1 MCMSFLSAL
10 IVKVLNKSK
19 GIVRIQLR
27 KVVRQ
32 KEKTQVFLS
41 LTGTTVDNTILL

>member
-10 IVKVLNKSK
+10 IVLFLA
-19 GIVRIQLR
+19 IQLR